1 MSQACPAL
9 KCLLLLSPGNPENP
23 WTEGLQFASPLF
35 CSSID
40 PPPVVLLGCRAY
52 LTLALTDV
60 GVGVGSLRGKL
71 AWVWHGPP

>member
-9 KCLLLLSPGNPENP
+9 RCLLLLSPWNPEHP
-23 WTEGLQFASPLF
+23 WTEGLQSASPLI

-40 PPPVVLLGCRAY
+40 PPRVVLLGCRAY

-71 AWVWHGPP
+71 AWVGHGPP